1 MDYRDQ
7 LIELVED
14 GILDPMMAVTMCAK
28 WMTNDE
34 VGEMLDANEL
44 SERFMETEECKYCGG
59 DCPNDEDN
67 ACDGYLGDIDGLY
80 EEAVIDEDDVTV
92 TPGDFD

>member
-1 MDYRDQ
+1 MDYRDR

-14 GILDPMMAVTMCAK
+14 GMLDPMMAVVMCAK

-44 SERFMETEECKYCGG
+44 SERFVEE
-59 DCPNDEDN
+59 DE
-67 ACDGYLGDIDGLY
+67 
-80 EEAVIDEDDVTV
+80 
-92 TPGDFD
+92 

>member
-1 MDYRDQ
+1 MDYRDR

-44 SERFMETEECKYCGG
+44 SDRFLE
-59 DCPNDEDN
+59 DDED
-67 ACDGYLGDIDGLY
+67 
-80 EEAVIDEDDVTV
+80 V
-92 TPGDFD
+92 

>member
-14 GILDPMMAVTMCAK
+14 GMLDPMMAVTMCVK

-44 SERFMETEECKYCGG
+44 SERFRET
-59 DCPNDEDN
+59 DDE
-67 ACDGYLGDIDGLY
+67 
-80 EEAVIDEDDVTV
+80 
-92 TPGDFD
+92 

>member
-1 MDYRDQ
+1 MDYRDR

-14 GILDPMMAVTMCAK
+14 GMLDPMMAVTMCVK
-28 WMTNDE
+28 WMSNDE

-44 SERFMETEECKYCGG
+44 SERFVEEEECKYCGG
-59 DCPNDEDN
+59 DCPNDEEH

-80 EEAVIDEDDVTV
+80 EEADEETLTDV
-92 TPGDFD
+92 